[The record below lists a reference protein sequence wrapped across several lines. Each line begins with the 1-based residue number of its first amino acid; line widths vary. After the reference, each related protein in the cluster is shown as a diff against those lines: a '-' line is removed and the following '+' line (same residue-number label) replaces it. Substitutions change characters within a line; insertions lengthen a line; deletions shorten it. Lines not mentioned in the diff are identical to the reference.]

1 LFNTT
6 LNDEVALLGNVFG
19 LSRPAIDDV
28 LLNGVRYS
36 FLPPERKQEMEATF
50 RAELD
55 RLKVSRT

>member
-6 LNDEVALLGNVFG
+6 LDDEVVLLGDVFG
-19 LSRPAIDDV
+19 LSLPAIDDV

-36 FLPPERKQEMEATF
+36 FLPPERKQDMEAAF

-55 RLKVSRT
+55 RLKVSHT